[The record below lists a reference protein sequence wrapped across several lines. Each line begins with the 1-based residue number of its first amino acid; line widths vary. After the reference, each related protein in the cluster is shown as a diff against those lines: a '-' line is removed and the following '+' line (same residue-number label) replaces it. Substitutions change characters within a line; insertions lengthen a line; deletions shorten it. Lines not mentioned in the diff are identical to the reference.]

1 MKKILIIVFLVFVS
15 CLYGC
20 SEPKYHEKVG
30 WDVNDE
36 VFLSE
41 YFTFYTTT
49 ITELATSYDIDIE
62 QEIEYIEDY
71 GFCISYK
78 TEDMEFFFDF
88 INSSMVIG
96 RYWSRFVY
104 FHENTEDV
112 FDFELYRNYLNLIS
126 DVNAIVSYDYQEIDD
141 VYYELYIDVL
151 NGLGNRKTFYFDS
164 IVGYIGYHTSWGDYY
179 SSSNPSAYIHF
190 DYNALLKVQ
199 DI

>member
-1 MKKILIIVFLVFVS
+1 MKKILIFVILVFVS

-49 ITELATSYDIDIE
+49 ITDLATSYDIDIE

-71 GFCISYK
+71 GFCVSYE
-78 TEDMEFFFDF
+78 TEDMEFFFNF
-88 INSSMVIG
+88 INNSMLDGV
-96 RYWSRFVY
+96 YWSQFVY
-104 FHENTEDV
+104 FHDDIEDV
-112 FDFELYRNYLNLIS
+112 FDFELYRNYLNFIS
-126 DVNAIVSYDYQEIDD
+126 DVNAIVSYDYQKIDD
-141 VYYELYIDVL
+141 VYYEIYMDNL
-151 NGLGNRKTFYFDS
+151 NGLGNTRIFYYDS
-164 IVGYIGYHTSWGDYY
+164 IVGNIGYNIGWRDYY
-179 SSSNPSAYIHF
+179 SSSDPRAYIQF

-199 DI
+199 DF